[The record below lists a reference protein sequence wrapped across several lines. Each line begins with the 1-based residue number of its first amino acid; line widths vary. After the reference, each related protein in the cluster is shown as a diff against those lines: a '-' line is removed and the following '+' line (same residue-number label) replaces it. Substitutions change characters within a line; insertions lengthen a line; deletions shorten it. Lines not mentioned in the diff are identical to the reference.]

1 MAAHPSPRPASDP
14 LVEGWAA
21 LRAFFAEGARALAR
35 ARAAFHEAE
44 AAVRA
49 AGDPA
54 RLAAWLLGQAT
65 ALRYTR
71 QPEAMEAG
79 LARARE
85 LVNLVTRA
93 QSEGAAVPYRTHVEA
108 ICSELADVVPAEA
121 SHYLT
126 EGLAYS
132 ERTLRLARAS
142 RRTAWLAA
150 AQASRGELL
159 RRRPDRRERARA
171 VAMHADA
178 RRRWPP
184 DDRVGRAQAAVG
196 YAEALVAT
204 GQAAKAEA
212 VAREAIAV
220 LAESG
225 DRYHEAAARLALA
238 RALVALDQPE
248 AFDEQAAAVQL
259 YRRLECRWEQRRAET
274 ALP

>member
-1 MAAHPSPRPASDP
+1 M
-14 LVEGWAA
+14 EGWAA
-21 LRAFFAEGARALAR
+21 LRAFFAEGAAALTRALEAFR
-35 ARAAFHEAE
+35 AAE

-54 RLAAWLLGQAT
+54 RLDAWLLGQAT

-71 QPEAMEAG
+71 QPEAMEAA

-121 SHYLT
+121 SRYL
-126 EGLAYS
+126 EQGLAYS

-142 RRTAWLAA
+142 RRAAWLAA

-159 RRRPDRRERARA
+159 RRRAADRRERARA
-171 VAMHADA
+171 TAVHADA

-184 DDRVGRAQAAVG
+184 EDRAGRAQAAVG
-196 YAEALVAT
+196 YAEALVAA
-204 GQAAKAEA
+204 GRAARAEA

-220 LAESG
+220 LAAGG

-238 RALVALDQPE
+238 RALAALDQPE
-248 AFDEQAAAVQL
+248 AFDEQAAAVDL
-259 YRRLECRWEQRRAET
+259 YRRLGCRWEQRRAEA
-274 ALP
+274 ALV